1 MILVYFWLPKI
12 WDKTKF
18 HVWMGVYVWCI
29 ERVDESSLGNIHR
42 FHLHHLLYFTFHLL
56 SLINQNPSDCII
68 DHEINVPSLNNR
80 DQTCAKLFEARIKT
94 QFVNINAYAI
104 VVNRRID
111 HWERTHPNCGFLSG
125 ISLIGILLLGPTVST
140 KLLRSSYSW
149 NLQIILILE
158 QNKYCYFHVFKT
170 STQSYLLTY
179 LSVCSLFSIG
189 PWRIPSKYFIA
200 ICCDI
205 VSLLKTLIPIDLQVR
220 FF

>member
-1 MILVYFWLPKI
+1 MYG
-12 WDKTKF
+12 
-18 HVWMGVYVWCI
+18 WMSMYGALK
-29 ERVDESSLGNIHR
+29 ESMNPLWVIFIASIYIIYL
-42 FHLHHLLYFTFHLL
+42 TFHIL
-56 SLINQNPSDCII
+56 SLVNQNPSDCII

-80 DQTCAKLFEARIKT
+80 DQTCAKFFEARIKT
-94 QFVNINAYAI
+94 RFVNINAYAI

-140 KLLRSSYSW
+140 KLLLSSYSW

-158 QNKYCYFHVFKT
+158 QNKYCYFHVL
-170 STQSYLLTY
+170 SYLLTY

-189 PWRIPSKYFIA
+189 PWWIPSEYFIA